1 VSEIILLLSFSFLMG
16 VGCLAWAMR
25 SVVSGEFASF
35 DGLFLTLVCFLL
47 AVIFSL
53 NGVWTLQSQEFRE
66 WQKRRESR
74 TRERSQPVAEEQV
87 ARVVSGRHIPNRNAG
102 LTNQH

>member
-1 VSEIILLLSFSFLMG
+1 VSEIILLLSFSFLMV

-25 SVVSGEFASF
+25 LVVSGEFASS

-53 NGVWTLQSQEFRE
+53 NGVCQEFRE
-66 WQKRRESR
+66 WLKRRESR
-74 TRERSQPVAEEQV
+74 TRERSQPVADEQV
-87 ARVVSGRHIPNRNAG
+87 ARVISGRHIPDRNAR